1 MKCELSTNIT
11 AKSVRLRE
19 REGKGEGKR
28 DGERKRER
36 GERENGK
43 GERAERET
51 LRDKPRETEGKKW
64 KEAEK
69 YNMRGHQPL
78 PDLKEKDTEHC
89 RFQYCSKGRGHHAH
103 NLYESAILA
112 IKRL

>member
-1 MKCELSTNIT
+1 MRE
-11 AKSVRLRE
+11 RE
-19 REGKGEGKR
+19 REGEG
-28 DGERKRER
+28 RKRENANR
-36 GERENGK
+36 
-43 GERAERET
+43 ERAQRET
-51 LRDKPRETEGKKW
+51 LRDKPRETEEKKW

-89 RFQYCSKGRGHHAH
+89 RIQYRSKGRGLHAH